1 MNGSSQFLV
10 IYPIGLDIFGFLI
23 KLDIH
28 LLLKTSKKLTLASK
42 IQIPRVVF
50 TSVSTVSGPLG
61 YRSQNKNEKQNLKN
75 ELIFAPKIS
84 G

>member
-10 IYPIGLDIFGFLI
+10 IDPIVLDIFGFLI

-42 IQIPRVVF
+42 IQIPRVIKELCLVLF
-50 TSVSTVSGPLG
+50 TSVSTVSGSLG
-61 YRSQNKNEKQNLKN
+61 YRSQN
-75 ELIFAPKIS
+75 
-84 G
+84 